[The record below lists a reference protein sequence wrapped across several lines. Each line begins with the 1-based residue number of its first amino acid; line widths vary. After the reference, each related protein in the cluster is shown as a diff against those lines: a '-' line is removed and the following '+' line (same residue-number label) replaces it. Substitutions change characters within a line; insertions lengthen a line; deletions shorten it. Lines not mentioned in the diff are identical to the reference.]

1 MTFFLLI
8 QTSYLHI
15 KLAYSALQYTHYI
28 FDSFKIK
35 ILTQSQKSVCT
46 PTNRFF
52 VWGKGG
58 GGVKEVGERE
68 GSTSYQE
75 VILCMQVN
83 TK

>member
-1 MTFFLLI
+1 M
-8 QTSYLHI
+8 
-15 KLAYSALQYTHYI
+15 YTDKQI
-28 FDSFKIK
+28 FC
-35 ILTQSQKSVCT
+35 L
-46 PTNRFF
+46 
-52 VWGKGG
+52 GEG

>member
-35 ILTQSQKSVCT
+35 ILTQSQKT
-46 PTNRFF
+46 DFLFGGR
-52 VWGKGG
+52 G